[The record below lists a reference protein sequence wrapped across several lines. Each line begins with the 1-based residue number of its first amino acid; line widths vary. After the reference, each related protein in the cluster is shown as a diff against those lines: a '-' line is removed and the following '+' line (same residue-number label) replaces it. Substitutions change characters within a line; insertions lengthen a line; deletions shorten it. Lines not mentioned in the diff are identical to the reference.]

1 MHRNSEDTYQV
12 VGKTH
17 QGFEQLLAD
26 ELQELGIGPVKL
38 GRRAV
43 FFETNLSG
51 IYKANLHC
59 ATALRFLVEIAFY
72 SAKDDDTLYQK
83 AKQVSW
89 ERFLHLEQT
98 FAVDATVFS
107 AVFSHSHF
115 ASLRIKDAIV
125 DHFQQKHGLRPSV
138 NTKNPDVVVHL
149 HIAEDNITLLVDSSG
164 GSLHKRGYR
173 IQSVPA
179 PLNEVLAAGLVRLS
193 GWNKKTPFYDAMC
206 GSGTFAIEAA
216 FYASNAP
223 VNSLRPHFGFQEWD
237 NYNHKLWLEMVNKA
251 KRSQLKITAPIFA
264 SDMDRRAVRAT
275 QNNVTAAQLL
285 DHINIEHQDFFEL
298 QPSEDQGMVVLNPPY
313 GERLK
318 PIEINDQYAQIGSQL
333 KKHFTGFNAAI
344 LSANVDALKCI
355 GLKPKSKLTF
365 FNGPLQTK
373 FFVYDLYKGSRKT
386 RDKTK

>member
-1 MHRNSEDTYQV
+1 
-12 VGKTH
+12 
-17 QGFEQLLAD
+17 
-26 ELQELGIGPVKL
+26 
-38 GRRAV
+38 
-43 FFETNLSG
+43 
-51 IYKANLHC
+51 
-59 ATALRFLVEIAFY
+59 
-72 SAKDDDTLYQK
+72 
-83 AKQVSW
+83 
-89 ERFLHLEQT
+89 
-98 FAVDATVFS
+98 
-107 AVFSHSHF
+107 
-115 ASLRIKDAIV
+115 
-125 DHFQQKHGLRPSV
+125 
-138 NTKNPDVVVHL
+138 
-149 HIAEDNITLLVDSSG
+149 
-164 GSLHKRGYR
+164 
-173 IQSVPA
+173 
-179 PLNEVLAAGLVRLS
+179 
-193 GWNKKTPFYDAMC
+193 
-206 GSGTFAIEAA
+206 
-216 FYASNAP
+216 
-223 VNSLRPHFGFQEWD
+223 
-237 NYNHKLWLEMVNKA
+237 MVNKA